1 MSECAGQVLE
11 SLECGR
17 WHLRAPLSLWQH
29 ESGAGWCVG
38 NHVVQVC
45 GLGDTPEEAL
55 EDYCRNLVEF
65 AERIERQHGR
75 LMQIMQMANE
85 SDSASV
91 HFGQPSVTDC
101 TEEEADN
108 DLV

>member
-1 MSECAGQVLE
+1 MTERPSQVLE
-11 SLECGR
+11 SLDCGK
-17 WHLRAPLSLWQH
+17 WHLRAPLMLWQT
-29 ESGAGWCVG
+29 ESGVGFVVG
-38 NHVVQVC
+38 NHVVQLC
-45 GLGDTPEEAL
+45 GTGDTPEEAL